1 MRYNRNHKDRVFC
14 MVFGYEK
21 YKGNLLSLYNA
32 LNDTCYTNLEDLKIT
47 TMDNALYMSMKN
59 DVSCIISSNMALFE
73 QQSTW
78 NPNMPLR
85 GFMYFSD
92 LYNKY
97 ISTGSLEI
105 YRDKLIKLPTP
116 QYYVFYNGDRDM
128 PDKQVLKLS
137 DAFIEPPKEG
147 CFEWTATV
155 LNINYGHNQK
165 LLSNCKTL
173 SDYGILIKTINDYK
187 QKNNDINTAIENA
200 IDYCIEHD
208 ILRAF
213 LLERKTEAMHTL
225 LTEYDE
231 KKTMECLR
239 QDAFDDGFVKGES
252 EGFAKGESEG
262 FAKGENQLLVSLICK
277 KISKGKSINQIADE
291 LEEDISKITEIYDV
305 AKDFAPE
312 YNVKKILEK
321 LG

>member
-1 MRYNRNHKDRVFC
+1 

-32 LNDTCYTNLEDLKIT
+32 LNDTCYTNLDDLEIT

-59 DVSCIISSNMALFE
+59 DVSCIISNNLALFE

-85 GFMYFSD
+85 GFMYFAD

-97 ISTGSLEI
+97 ISTGSLGI
-105 YRDKLIKLPTP
+105 YRDKLVKLPTP

-128 PDKQVLKLS
+128 PDKQLLKLS
-137 DAFIEPPKEG
+137 DAFIEPSREG
-147 CFEWTATV
+147 CFEWTATI
-155 LNINYGHNQK
+155 LNINYGHNKK

-187 QKNNDINTAIENA
+187 QKYNDINAAIENA

-208 ILRAF
+208 VLKDF

-231 KKTMECLR
+231 KKTMEYLR
-239 QDAFDDGFVKGES
+239 QDAYDDGVTEGEM
-252 EGFAKGESEG
+252 K
-262 FAKGENQLLVSLICK
+262 LMVSLICK
-277 KISKGKSINQIADE
+277 KLSKGKSVNQIADD
-291 LEEDISKITEIYDV
+291 LEEDVSKIKEIYDV

-312 YNVKKILEK
+312 YDVKKILEK

>member
-1 MRYNRNHKDRVFC
+1 

-32 LNDTCYTNLEDLKIT
+32 LNDTCYTNLDDLEIT

-59 DVSCIISSNMALFE
+59 DVSCIISNNLALFE

-85 GFMYFSD
+85 GFMYFAD

-97 ISTGSLEI
+97 ISTGSLGI
-105 YRDKLIKLPTP
+105 YRDKLVKLPTP

-128 PDKQVLKLS
+128 PDKQLLKLS
-137 DAFIEPPKEG
+137 NAFIEPPREG
-147 CFEWTATV
+147 CFEWTATI
-155 LNINYGHNQK
+155 LNINYGHNKK

-173 SDYGILIKTINDYK
+173 SDYGILIKMINDYK
-187 QKNNDINTAIENA
+187 QKYNDINAAIENA

-208 ILRAF
+208 VLKDF

-231 KKTMECLR
+231 KKTMEYLR
-239 QDAFDDGFVKGES
+239 QDAYDDGVTEGEM
-252 EGFAKGESEG
+252 K
-262 FAKGENQLLVSLICK
+262 LMVSLICK
-277 KISKGKSINQIADE
+277 KLSKGKSVNQIADD
-291 LEEDISKITEIYDV
+291 LEEDVSKIKEIYDV

-312 YNVKKILEK
+312 YDVKKILEK

>member
-1 MRYNRNHKDRVFC
+1 

-32 LNDTCYTNLEDLKIT
+32 LNDTCYTNLDDLEIT

-59 DVSCIISSNMALFE
+59 DVSCIISNNLALFE

-85 GFMYFSD
+85 GFMYFAD

-97 ISTGSLEI
+97 ISTGSFGI
-105 YRDKLIKLPTP
+105 YRDKLVKLPTP

-128 PDKQVLKLS
+128 PDKQLLKLS
-137 DAFIEPPKEG
+137 DAFIEPPREG
-147 CFEWTATV
+147 CFEWTATI
-155 LNINYGHNQK
+155 LNINYGHNKK

-187 QKNNDINTAIENA
+187 QKYNDINAAIENV

-208 ILRAF
+208 VLKDF

-231 KKTMECLR
+231 KKTMEYLR
-239 QDAFDDGFVKGES
+239 QDAYDDGVTEGEM
-252 EGFAKGESEG
+252 K
-262 FAKGENQLLVSLICK
+262 LMVSLICK
-277 KISKGKSINQIADE
+277 KLSKGKSFNQIADE
-291 LEEDISKITEIYDV
+291 LEEDVSKIKEIYDV

-312 YNVKKILEK
+312 YDVKKILEK

>member
-1 MRYNRNHKDRVFC
+1 MKYNRNHKDRVFC

-32 LNDTCYTNLEDLKIT
+32 LNDTCYTNLDDLEIT

-59 DVSCIISSNMALFE
+59 DVSCIISNNLALFE

-85 GFMYFSD
+85 GFMYFAD

-97 ISTGSLEI
+97 ISTGSFGI
-105 YRDKLIKLPTP
+105 YRDKLVKLPTP

-128 PDKQVLKLS
+128 PDKQLLKLS
-137 DAFIEPPKEG
+137 DAFIEPPREG
-147 CFEWTATV
+147 CFEWTATI
-155 LNINYGHNQK
+155 LNINYGHNKK

-187 QKNNDINTAIENA
+187 QKYNDINAAIENA

-208 ILRAF
+208 VLKDF

-231 KKTMECLR
+231 KKTMEYLR
-239 QDAFDDGFVKGES
+239 QDAYDDGVTEGEM
-252 EGFAKGESEG
+252 K
-262 FAKGENQLLVSLICK
+262 LMVSLICK
-277 KISKGKSINQIADE
+277 KLSKGKSFNQIADE
-291 LEEDISKITEIYDV
+291 LEEDVSKIKEIYDV

-312 YNVKKILEK
+312 YDVKKILEK

>member
-1 MRYNRNHKDRVFC
+1 

-32 LNDTCYTNLEDLKIT
+32 LNDTCYTNLDDLEIT

-59 DVSCIISSNMALFE
+59 DVSCIISNNLALFE

-85 GFMYFSD
+85 GFMYFAD

-97 ISTGSLEI
+97 ISTGSLGI
-105 YRDKLIKLPTP
+105 YRDKLVKLPTP

-128 PDKQVLKLS
+128 PDKQLLKLS
-137 DAFIEPPKEG
+137 DAFIEPPREG
-147 CFEWTATV
+147 CFEWTATI
-155 LNINYGHNQK
+155 LNINYGHNKK

-187 QKNNDINTAIENA
+187 QKYNDINAAIENA

-208 ILRAF
+208 VLKDF

-231 KKTMECLR
+231 KKTMEYLR
-239 QDAFDDGFVKGES
+239 QDAYDDGVTEGEM
-252 EGFAKGESEG
+252 K
-262 FAKGENQLLVSLICK
+262 LMVSLICK
-277 KISKGKSINQIADE
+277 KLSKGKSVNQIADE
-291 LEEDISKITEIYDV
+291 LEEDVSKIKEIYDV

-312 YNVKKILEK
+312 YDVKKILEK

>member
-1 MRYNRNHKDRVFC
+1 

-32 LNDTCYTNLEDLKIT
+32 LNDTCYTNLDDLEIT

-59 DVSCIISSNMALFE
+59 DVSCIISNNLALFE

-85 GFMYFSD
+85 GFMYFAD

-97 ISTGSLEI
+97 ISTGSLGI
-105 YRDKLIKLPTP
+105 YRDKLVKLPTP

-128 PDKQVLKLS
+128 PDKQLLKLS
-137 DAFIEPPKEG
+137 DAFIEPSREG
-147 CFEWTATV
+147 CFEWTATI
-155 LNINYGHNQK
+155 LNINYGHNKK

-187 QKNNDINTAIENA
+187 QKYNDINAAIENA
-200 IDYCIEHD
+200 VDYCIEHD
-208 ILRAF
+208 VLKDF

-231 KKTMECLR
+231 KKTMEYLR
-239 QDAFDDGFVKGES
+239 QDAYDDGVTEGEM
-252 EGFAKGESEG
+252 K
-262 FAKGENQLLVSLICK
+262 LMVSLICK
-277 KISKGKSINQIADE
+277 KLSKGKSVNQIADD
-291 LEEDISKITEIYDV
+291 LEEDVSKIKEIYDV

-312 YNVKKILEK
+312 YDVKKILEK

>member
-1 MRYNRNHKDRVFC
+1 MKYNRNHKDRVFC

-32 LNDTCYTNLEDLKIT
+32 LNDTCYTNLDDLEIT

-59 DVSCIISSNMALFE
+59 DVSCIISNNLALFE

-85 GFMYFSD
+85 GFMYFAD

-97 ISTGSLEI
+97 ISTGSLGI
-105 YRDKLIKLPTP
+105 YRDKLVKLPTP

-128 PDKQVLKLS
+128 PDKQLLKLS
-137 DAFIEPPKEG
+137 DAFIEPPREG
-147 CFEWTATV
+147 CFEWTATI
-155 LNINYGHNQK
+155 LNINYGHNKK

-187 QKNNDINTAIENA
+187 QKYNEINAAIENA

-208 ILRAF
+208 VLKDF

-231 KKTMECLR
+231 KKTMEYLR
-239 QDAFDDGFVKGES
+239 QDAYDDGVTEGEM
-252 EGFAKGESEG
+252 K
-262 FAKGENQLLVSLICK
+262 LMVSLICK
-277 KISKGKSINQIADE
+277 KLSKGKSVNQIADD
-291 LEEDISKITEIYDV
+291 LEEDVSKIKEIYDV

-312 YNVKKILEK
+312 YDVKKILEK

>member
-1 MRYNRNHKDRVFC
+1 

-32 LNDTCYTNLEDLKIT
+32 LNDTCYTNLDDLEIT

-59 DVSCIISSNMALFE
+59 DVSCIISNNLALFE

-85 GFMYFSD
+85 GFMYFAD

-97 ISTGSLEI
+97 ISTGSLGI
-105 YRDKLIKLPTP
+105 YRDKLVKLPTP

-128 PDKQVLKLS
+128 PDKQLLKLS
-137 DAFIEPPKEG
+137 DAFIEPPREG
-147 CFEWTATV
+147 CFEWTATI
-155 LNINYGHNQK
+155 LNINYGHNKK

-187 QKNNDINTAIENA
+187 QKYNEINAAIENA

-208 ILRAF
+208 VLKDF

-231 KKTMECLR
+231 KKTMEYLR
-239 QDAFDDGFVKGES
+239 QDAYDDGVTEGEM
-252 EGFAKGESEG
+252 K
-262 FAKGENQLLVSLICK
+262 LMVSLICK
-277 KISKGKSINQIADE
+277 KLSKGKSVNQIADD
-291 LEEDISKITEIYDV
+291 LEEDVSKIKEIYDV

-312 YNVKKILEK
+312 YDVKKILEK

>member
-1 MRYNRNHKDRVFC
+1 

-32 LNDTCYTNLEDLKIT
+32 LNDTCYTNLDDLEIT

-59 DVSCIISSNMALFE
+59 DVSCIISNNLALFE

-85 GFMYFSD
+85 GFMYFAD

-97 ISTGSLEI
+97 ISTGSLGI
-105 YRDKLIKLPTP
+105 YRDKLVKLPTP

-128 PDKQVLKLS
+128 PDKQLLKLS
-137 DAFIEPPKEG
+137 DAFIEPPREG
-147 CFEWTATV
+147 CFQWTATI
-155 LNINYGHNQK
+155 LNINYGHNKK

-187 QKNNDINTAIENA
+187 QKYNDINAAIENA

-208 ILRAF
+208 VLKDF

-231 KKTMECLR
+231 KKTMEYLR
-239 QDAFDDGFVKGES
+239 QDAYDDGVTEGEM
-252 EGFAKGESEG
+252 K
-262 FAKGENQLLVSLICK
+262 LMVSLICK
-277 KISKGKSINQIADE
+277 KLSKGKSVNQIADD
-291 LEEDISKITEIYDV
+291 LEEDVSKIKEIYDV

-312 YNVKKILEK
+312 YDVKKILEK

>member
-1 MRYNRNHKDRVFC
+1 

-32 LNDTCYTNLEDLKIT
+32 LNDTCYTNLDDLEIT

-59 DVSCIISSNMALFE
+59 DVSCIISNNLALFE

-85 GFMYFSD
+85 GFMYFAD

-97 ISTGSLEI
+97 ISTGSLGI
-105 YRDKLIKLPTP
+105 YRDKLVKLPTP

-128 PDKQVLKLS
+128 PDKQLLKLS
-137 DAFIEPPKEG
+137 DAFIEPPREG
-147 CFEWTATV
+147 CFEWTATI
-155 LNINYGHNQK
+155 LNINYGHNKK

-187 QKNNDINTAIENA
+187 QKYNDINAAIENA

-208 ILRAF
+208 VLKDF

-231 KKTMECLR
+231 KKTMEYLR
-239 QDAFDDGFVKGES
+239 QDAYDDGVTEGEM
-252 EGFAKGESEG
+252 K
-262 FAKGENQLLVSLICK
+262 LLISQICK
-277 KISKGKSINQIADE
+277 KLSKGKSVNQIADE
-291 LEEDISKITEIYDV
+291 LEEDVSKIKEIYDV

-312 YNVKKILEK
+312 YDVKKILEK

>member
-1 MRYNRNHKDRVFC
+1 

-32 LNDTCYTNLEDLKIT
+32 LNDTCYTNLDDLEIT

-59 DVSCIISSNMALFE
+59 DVSCIISNNLALFE

-85 GFMYFSD
+85 GFMYFAD

-97 ISTGSLEI
+97 ISTGSLGI
-105 YRDKLIKLPTP
+105 YRDKLVKLPTP

-128 PDKQVLKLS
+128 PDKQLLKLS
-137 DAFIEPPKEG
+137 DAFIEPPREG
-147 CFEWTATV
+147 CFEWTATI
-155 LNINYGHNQK
+155 LNINYGHNKK

-187 QKNNDINTAIENA
+187 QKYNDINAAIENA

-208 ILRAF
+208 VLKDF

-231 KKTMECLR
+231 KKTMEYLR
-239 QDAFDDGFVKGES
+239 QDAYDDGVTEGEM
-252 EGFAKGESEG
+252 K
-262 FAKGENQLLVSLICK
+262 LMVSLICK
-277 KISKGKSINQIADE
+277 KLSKGKSVNQIADD
-291 LEEDISKITEIYDV
+291 LEEDVSKIKEIYDV

-312 YNVKKILEK
+312 YDVKKILEK

>member
-1 MRYNRNHKDRVFC
+1 

-32 LNDTCYTNLEDLKIT
+32 LNDTCYTNLDDLEIT

-59 DVSCIISSNMALFE
+59 DVSCIISNNLALFE
-73 QQSTW
+73 KQSTW

-85 GFMYFSD
+85 GFMYFAD

-97 ISTGSLEI
+97 ISTGSFGI
-105 YRDKLIKLPTP
+105 YRDKLVKLPTP

-128 PDKQVLKLS
+128 PDKQLLKLS
-137 DAFIEPPKEG
+137 DAFIEPPREG
-147 CFEWTATV
+147 CFEWTATI
-155 LNINYGHNQK
+155 LNINYGHNKK

-187 QKNNDINTAIENA
+187 QKYNDINAAIENA

-208 ILRAF
+208 VLKDF

-231 KKTMECLR
+231 KKTMEYLR
-239 QDAFDDGFVKGES
+239 QDAYDDGVTEGEM
-252 EGFAKGESEG
+252 K
-262 FAKGENQLLVSLICK
+262 LMVSLICK
-277 KISKGKSINQIADE
+277 KLSKGKSFNQIADE
-291 LEEDISKITEIYDV
+291 LEEDVSKIKEIYDV

-312 YNVKKILEK
+312 YDVKKILEK

>member
-1 MRYNRNHKDRVFC
+1 

-32 LNDTCYTNLEDLKIT
+32 LNDTCYTNLDDLEIT

-59 DVSCIISSNMALFE
+59 DVSCIISNNLALFE

-85 GFMYFSD
+85 GFMYFAD

-97 ISTGSLEI
+97 ISTGSLGI
-105 YRDKLIKLPTP
+105 YRDKLVKLPTP

-128 PDKQVLKLS
+128 PDKQLLKLS
-137 DAFIEPPKEG
+137 DAFIEPSREG
-147 CFEWTATV
+147 CFEWTATI
-155 LNINYGHNQK
+155 LNINYGHNKK

-187 QKNNDINTAIENA
+187 QKYNDINAAIENA
-200 IDYCIEHD
+200 VDYCIEHD
-208 ILRAF
+208 VLKDF

-231 KKTMECLR
+231 KKTMEYLR
-239 QDAFDDGFVKGES
+239 QDAYDDGVTEGEM
-252 EGFAKGESEG
+252 K
-262 FAKGENQLLVSLICK
+262 LMVSLICK
-277 KISKGKSINQIADE
+277 KLSKGKSVNQIADD
-291 LEEDISKITEIYDV
+291 LEEDVSKIKEIYDV

-312 YNVKKILEK
+312 YDVKKILEK
-321 LG
+321 LE

>member
-1 MRYNRNHKDRVFC
+1 

-32 LNDTCYTNLEDLKIT
+32 LNDTCYTNLDDLEIT

-59 DVSCIISSNMALFE
+59 DVSCIISNNLALFE

-85 GFMYFSD
+85 GFMYFAD

-97 ISTGSLEI
+97 ISTGSLGI
-105 YRDKLIKLPTP
+105 YRDKLVKLPTP

-128 PDKQVLKLS
+128 PDKQLLKLS
-137 DAFIEPPKEG
+137 DAFIEPSREG
-147 CFEWTATV
+147 CFEWTATI
-155 LNINYGHNQK
+155 LNINYGHNKK

-187 QKNNDINTAIENA
+187 KKYNDINADIENA
-200 IDYCIEHD
+200 VDYCIEHD
-208 ILRAF
+208 VLKDF

-231 KKTMECLR
+231 KKTMEYLR
-239 QDAFDDGFVKGES
+239 QDAYDDGVTEGEM
-252 EGFAKGESEG
+252 K
-262 FAKGENQLLVSLICK
+262 LMVSLICK
-277 KISKGKSINQIADE
+277 KLSKGKSVNQIADD
-291 LEEDISKITEIYDV
+291 LEEDVSKIKEIYDV

-312 YNVKKILEK
+312 YDVKKILEK

>member
-1 MRYNRNHKDRVFC
+1 

-32 LNDTCYTNLEDLKIT
+32 LNDTCYTNLDDLEIT

-59 DVSCIISSNMALFE
+59 DVSCIISNNLALFE

-85 GFMYFSD
+85 GFMYFAD

-97 ISTGSLEI
+97 ISTGSFGI
-105 YRDKLIKLPTP
+105 YRDKLVKLPTP

-128 PDKQVLKLS
+128 PDKQLLKLS
-137 DAFIEPPKEG
+137 DAFIEPPREG
-147 CFEWTATV
+147 CFEWTATI
-155 LNINYGHNQK
+155 LNINYGHNKK

-187 QKNNDINTAIENA
+187 QKYNDINAAIENA

-208 ILRAF
+208 VLKDF

-231 KKTMECLR
+231 KKTMEYLR
-239 QDAFDDGFVKGES
+239 QDAYDDGVTEGEM
-252 EGFAKGESEG
+252 K
-262 FAKGENQLLVSLICK
+262 LMVSLICK
-277 KISKGKSINQIADE
+277 KLSKGKSFNQIADE
-291 LEEDISKITEIYDV
+291 LEEDVSKIKEIYDV

-312 YNVKKILEK
+312 YDVKKILEK

>member
-1 MRYNRNHKDRVFC
+1 MKYNRNHKDRVFC

-32 LNDTCYTNLEDLKIT
+32 LNDTCYTNLDDLEIT

-59 DVSCIISSNMALFE
+59 DVSCIISNNLALFE

-85 GFMYFSD
+85 GFMYFAD

-97 ISTGSLEI
+97 ISTGSLGI
-105 YRDKLIKLPTP
+105 YRDKLVKLPTP

-128 PDKQVLKLS
+128 PDKQLLKLS
-137 DAFIEPPKEG
+137 DAFIEPSREG
-147 CFEWTATV
+147 CFEWTATI
-155 LNINYGHNQK
+155 LNINYGHNKK

-187 QKNNDINTAIENA
+187 QKYNDINAAIENA

-208 ILRAF
+208 VLKDF

-231 KKTMECLR
+231 KKTMEYLR
-239 QDAFDDGFVKGES
+239 QDAYDDGVTEGEM
-252 EGFAKGESEG
+252 K
-262 FAKGENQLLVSLICK
+262 LMVSLICK
-277 KISKGKSINQIADE
+277 KLSKGKSVNQIADD
-291 LEEDISKITEIYDV
+291 LEEDVSKIKEIYDV

-312 YNVKKILEK
+312 YDVKKILEK

>member
-1 MRYNRNHKDRVFC
+1 

-32 LNDTCYTNLEDLKIT
+32 LNDTCYTNLDDSEIT

-59 DVSCIISSNMALFE
+59 DVSCIISNNLALFE

-85 GFMYFSD
+85 GFMYFAD

-97 ISTGSLEI
+97 ISTGSFGI
-105 YRDKLIKLPTP
+105 YRDKLVKLPTP

-128 PDKQVLKLS
+128 PDKQLLKLS
-137 DAFIEPPKEG
+137 DAFIEPPREG
-147 CFEWTATV
+147 CFEWTATI
-155 LNINYGHNQK
+155 LNINYGHNKK

-187 QKNNDINTAIENA
+187 QKYNDINAAIENA

-208 ILRAF
+208 VLKDF

-231 KKTMECLR
+231 KKTMEYLR
-239 QDAFDDGFVKGES
+239 QDAYDDGVTEGEM
-252 EGFAKGESEG
+252 K
-262 FAKGENQLLVSLICK
+262 LMVSLICK
-277 KISKGKSINQIADE
+277 KLSKGKSFNQIADE
-291 LEEDISKITEIYDV
+291 LEEDVSKIKEIYDV

-312 YNVKKILEK
+312 YDVKKILEK

>member
-1 MRYNRNHKDRVFC
+1 

-32 LNDTCYTNLEDLKIT
+32 LNDTCYTNLDDLEIT

-59 DVSCIISSNMALFE
+59 DVSCIISNNLALFE

-85 GFMYFSD
+85 GFMYFAD

-97 ISTGSLEI
+97 ISTGSLGI
-105 YRDKLIKLPTP
+105 YRDKLVKLPTP

-128 PDKQVLKLS
+128 PDKQLLKLS
-137 DAFIEPPKEG
+137 DAFIEPPREG
-147 CFEWTATV
+147 CFEWTATI
-155 LNINYGHNQK
+155 LNINYGHNKK

-187 QKNNDINTAIENA
+187 QKYNEINAAIENA

-208 ILRAF
+208 VLKDF

-231 KKTMECLR
+231 KKTMEYLR
-239 QDAFDDGFVKGES
+239 QDAYDDGVTEGEM
-252 EGFAKGESEG
+252 K
-262 FAKGENQLLVSLICK
+262 LMVSLICK
-277 KISKGKSINQIADE
+277 KLSKGKSVNQIADD
-291 LEEDISKITEIYDV
+291 LEEDVSKIKEIYDV

-312 YNVKKILEK
+312 YDIKKILEK

>member
-1 MRYNRNHKDRVFC
+1 MKYNRNHKDRVFC

-32 LNDTCYTNLEDLKIT
+32 LNDTCYTNLDDLEIT

-59 DVSCIISSNMALFE
+59 DVSCIISNNLALFE

-85 GFMYFSD
+85 GFMYFAD

-97 ISTGSLEI
+97 ISTGSLGI
-105 YRDKLIKLPTP
+105 YRDKLVKLPTP
-116 QYYVFYNGDRDM
+116 QYYVFYNGERDM
-128 PDKQVLKLS
+128 PDKQLLKLS
-137 DAFIEPPKEG
+137 DAFIEPSREG
-147 CFEWTATV
+147 CFEWTATI
-155 LNINYGHNQK
+155 LNINYGHNKK

-173 SDYGILIKTINDYK
+173 SDYGILIKKINDYK
-187 QKNNDINTAIENA
+187 QKYNDINAAIENA

-208 ILRAF
+208 VLKDF

-231 KKTMECLR
+231 KKTMEYLR
-239 QDAFDDGFVKGES
+239 QDAYDDGFVKGES
-252 EGFAKGESEG
+252 TGFT
-262 FAKGENQLLVSLICK
+262 KGENQLMVSLICK
-277 KISKGKSINQIADE
+277 KLSKGKSVNQIADD
-291 LEEDISKITEIYDV
+291 LEEDVSKIKEIYDV

-312 YNVKKILEK
+312 YDAKKILEK

>member
-1 MRYNRNHKDRVFC
+1 MKYNRNHKDRVFC

-32 LNDTCYTNLEDLKIT
+32 LNDTCYTNLDDLEIT

-59 DVSCIISSNMALFE
+59 DVSCIISNNLALFE

-85 GFMYFSD
+85 GFMYFAD

-97 ISTGSLEI
+97 ISTGSLGI
-105 YRDKLIKLPTP
+105 YRDKLVKLPTP

-128 PDKQVLKLS
+128 PDKQLLKLS
-137 DAFIEPPKEG
+137 DAFIEPPREG
-147 CFEWTATV
+147 CFEWTATI
-155 LNINYGHNQK
+155 LNINYGHNKK

-187 QKNNDINTAIENA
+187 QKYNDINAAIENA

-208 ILRAF
+208 VLKDF

-231 KKTMECLR
+231 KKTMEYLR
-239 QDAFDDGFVKGES
+239 QDAYDDGVTEGEM
-252 EGFAKGESEG
+252 K
-262 FAKGENQLLVSLICK
+262 LMVSLICK
-277 KISKGKSINQIADE
+277 KLSKGKSVNQIADE
-291 LEEDISKITEIYDV
+291 LEEDVSKIKEIYDV

-312 YNVKKILEK
+312 YDVKKILEK

>member
-1 MRYNRNHKDRVFC
+1 MKYNRNHKDRVFC

-32 LNDTCYTNLEDLKIT
+32 LNDTCYTNLDDLEIT

-59 DVSCIISSNMALFE
+59 DVSCIISNNLALFE

-85 GFMYFSD
+85 GFMYFAD

-97 ISTGSLEI
+97 ISTGSLGI
-105 YRDKLIKLPTP
+105 YRDKLVKLPTP

-128 PDKQVLKLS
+128 PDKQLLKLS
-137 DAFIEPPKEG
+137 DAFIEPPREG
-147 CFEWTATV
+147 CFEWTATI
-155 LNINYGHNQK
+155 LNINYGHNKK

-187 QKNNDINTAIENA
+187 QKYNDINAAIENA

-208 ILRAF
+208 VLKDF

-231 KKTMECLR
+231 KKTMEYLR
-239 QDAFDDGFVKGES
+239 QDAYDDGVTEGEM
-252 EGFAKGESEG
+252 K
-262 FAKGENQLLVSLICK
+262 LMVSLICK
-277 KISKGKSINQIADE
+277 KLSKGKSVNQIADD
-291 LEEDISKITEIYDV
+291 LEEDVSKIKEIYDV

-312 YNVKKILEK
+312 YDVKKILEK